1 MAESPIRFSEDRSA
15 EIVAASFH
23 ACPDARLREVLTV
36 LVRHLHDA
44 AKELEITQAEL
55 DAAIDFLTR
64 TGHTSD
70 ETRQEFV
77 LLADVLGVSMLVD
90 SIANRGPADATAS
103 TVLGPFHMVDSPP
116 RELGASISLA
126 PGGEATLVTG
136 RVLSVDGTPLP
147 GALVDVWQAD
157 DEGFYDVQRPGEVPD
172 RNLRGLFTADHEG
185 RFWFRTIL
193 PAAYPIP
200 DDGPVGEL
208 LAATGR
214 HPWRPAHVHVIA
226 GAAGHAPLTTHF
238 FVAGSPYLDSDA
250 VFGVKDSLIVD
261 FAQVDEPEVAARY
274 GMDVPFRH
282 AHVELRL
289 RGAS

>member
-1 MAESPIRFSEDRSA
+1 MAEQPIRFSEERSA
-15 EIVAASFH
+15 EIVAESFH
-23 ACPDARLREVLTV
+23 ACSDERLREVMTV

-55 DAAIDFLTR
+55 DVAIDFLTR

-70 ETRQEFV
+70 DTRQEFV
-77 LLADVLGVSMLVD
+77 LLSDVLGLSMLVD

-116 RELGASISLA
+116 RELGGSISLA
-126 PGGEATLVTG
+126 PGGEPTVVTG
-136 RVLSVDGTPLP
+136 RVLSVDGTPLA

-157 DEGFYDVQRPGEVPD
+157 DEGFYDVQRPDEVPD
-172 RNLRGLFTADHEG
+172 RNLRGLFTTDDDG

-208 LAATGR
+208 LTATGR
-214 HPWRPAHVHVIA
+214 HPWRPAHIHFIA
-226 GAAGHAPLTTHF
+226 GAAGHAPLTTHI

-250 VFGVKDSLIVD
+250 VFGVKDSLIID
-261 FAQVDEPEVAARY
+261 FAQVDDPAEGARN
-274 GMDVPFRH
+274 GVGVPFRH

-289 RGAS
+289 RASS

>member
-1 MAESPIRFSEDRSA
+1 VADPVIRFSEERSA
-15 EIVAASFH
+15 EIVAESFQ
-23 ACPDARLREVLTV
+23 ACPDERLREVLTV

-44 AKELEITQAEL
+44 AKELEITHAEL
-55 DAAIDFLTR
+55 DTAIDFLTR
-64 TGHTSD
+64 TGHTCD
-70 ETRQEFV
+70 DTRQEFV
-77 LLADVLGVSMLVD
+77 LLSDVLGLSMLVD
-90 SIANRGPADATAS
+90 SIANRGPVDATAS

-136 RVLSVDGTPLP
+136 QVLSVDGSPLP

-208 LAATGR
+208 LQATGR
-214 HPWRPAHVHVIA
+214 HPWRPAHIHFIV
-226 GAAGHAPLTTHF
+226 GADGHAPVTTHI
-238 FVAGSPYLDSDA
+238 FVAGSSYLDSDA

-261 FAQVDEPEVAARY
+261 FARVDDPVEAARR
-274 GMDVPFRH
+274 GMTVPFRR

-289 RGAS
+289 RDAS